1 MFFIKLIR
9 FFKGYVNFVCTGGFP
24 ERFINLCNV
33 YGITLRNTKTDKN
46 SLSASTDIN
55 SFRKIKPCVKNSG
68 MRIRITKKGGLPF
81 ILNRYTRRKGLFA
94 GIVASI
100 ILIAYL
106 NNFIWITEVRGNN
119 FFTENQ
125 ITEICREYGVFSGA
139 RKKDIDVSAINKQIK
154 NDYEN
159 ISWFALNIYGLQ
171 ATLEVSERTDK
182 TNIYDKNTPCNIV
195 SGEDG
200 VVLELITLSGTPQIK
215 TGSAVTDGDI
225 LISGVI
231 EKTDGSQKF
240 VHARGSA
247 KIRTNKTI
255 TSETQQKITVT
266 KRTDK
271 KICYELNFFGIKI
284 PLHFSDISPVEKYT
298 YSLSFRDKLLPVSVT
313 KKTVCSLSTEN
324 ISLSQQQSTLLTCY
338 NSAMQEK
345 NMMENAEIEKKV
357 IKIENRNTS
366 TVITA
371 EYTIHKSTGFEKF
384 FEVSME

>member
-24 ERFINLCNV
+24 ERFINLCNI

-271 KICYELNFFGIKI
+271 KICYELTFFGIKI

-298 YSLSFRDKLLPVSVT
+298 YTLSFRDKLLPVSVT

-357 IKIENRNTS
+357 IKIENKNTS